1 MYFGLIIALL
11 IAFIVVPGGLLIVEL
26 RVSSKTIRACLVIL
40 GLFVAI
46 GSIWI
51 VRSFEIQAASYYQ
64 RLHFGRALQ
73 GVQDSLE
80 MGLTNELHT
89 ALVNHNAG
97 GWYNTPKMD
106 QISSLRE
113 TLESAIQQQRDSRP
127 VR

>member
-1 MYFGLIIALL
+1 MYFGLIVALL

-26 RVSSKTIRACLVIL
+26 RVSSKTLRACLVIV
-40 GLFVAI
+40 GLFMAI

-51 VRSFEIQAASYYQ
+51 VRSFEVRAASYYQ
-64 RLHFGRALQ
+64 RMDFGRALL

-89 ALVNHNAG
+89 ALVIHNAG

-113 TLESAIQQQRDSRP
+113 ALESAIQQQRDSRP
-127 VR
+127 ER